1 MVEDSGSATTTGN
14 MRVIG
19 ILDSSDI
26 TFRNLVD
33 NEVIFTLTEGDR
45 VGEDKTD
52 LVLVN
57 MEGENVFIF
66 KQDGTF
72 IARNGMKAESNY
84 WYLLGLLGL
93 LGLLPRRRT

>member
-1 MVEDSGSATTTGN
+1 MEDSGSATTTGN
-14 MRVIG
+14 LRVIG

-26 TFRNLVD
+26 TFRNKID

-57 MEGENVFIF
+57 MQGENVFIF

-93 LGLLPRRRT
+93 LGLIRRRT